1 MAGLSTTAKII
12 KFVIVACNILSLL
25 FGLAVFIVGILDLVL
40 FESISEA
47 KIMKISTGVAAG
59 AIVLGFFIALVAFLG
74 LFGALRG
81 STSVLIVYAVTV
93 LLIGCSTLVLLI
105 FTFVERDYIPKAIQ
119 NAVSATLEENMTK
132 YERSEKWTA
141 IIKWLESTFDC
152 TATDHSRSTVHGKPG
167 RASSLRGESSRP
179 NCPDAVAETVAAEL
193 VTIGGCLIGIT
204 LLSFFASAMAFVLA
218 RDIKAYEKL

>member
-25 FGLAVFIVGILDLVL
+25 FGLAIFIVGILDLVL

-47 KIMKISTGVAAG
+47 KIMTISTGVAAG

-74 LFGALRG
+74 LFGALRA
-81 STSVLIVYAVTV
+81 SASVLIVYAVTV

-105 FTFVERDYIPKAIQ
+105 FTFVERDYIPKAVHD
-119 NAVSATLEENMTK
+119 AVRATLQENMTK

-152 TATDHSRSTVHGKPG
+152 TAADYSPSAVHGKHGKISGLREEGG
-167 RASSLRGESSRP
+167 RLS
-179 NCPDAVAETVAAEL
+179 CPEAVAETVAAEL